1 MICLTL
7 MRLIS
12 AELRNENETDATEL
26 GTECAM
32 FIAGYHPSP
41 LVETFLSLKKTK
53 QGRRSTATA
62 GAETHTPNEEISHHR
77 PDWLVHRL
85 IYTVKEFD

>member
-7 MRLIS
+7 IRLIS

-41 LVETFLSLKKTK
+41 LVETFLSLKKAE
-53 QGRRSTATA
+53 QG
-62 GAETHTPNEEISHHR
+62 
-77 PDWLVHRL
+77 
-85 IYTVKEFD
+85 